1 MGMAAAQHHDV
12 LTLNTEKLSFCTLS
26 GADSFARPYFAEEE
40 FPLVLMEPL
49 NNELANLQRR
59 GINAPIKTNIECDQ
73 QLHKGKE
80 KNSRKTKRIAYLL
93 GGTT

>member
-1 MGMAAAQHHDV
+1 MAAAQHHNV
-12 LTLNTEKLSFCTLS
+12 LTLSTEKLSFCTLS
-26 GADSFARPYFAEEE
+26 GADSFARLYFTEEE

-73 QLHKGKE
+73 QPHKGKG
-80 KNSRKTKRIAYLL
+80 KKKTPGKVKE
-93 GGTT
+93 

>member
-1 MGMAAAQHHDV
+1 MAAAQHHNV
-12 LTLNTEKLSFCTLS
+12 LTLSTEKLSFCTLS
-26 GADSFARPYFAEEE
+26 GADSFARLYFTEEE

-73 QLHKGKE
+73 QPHKGKE
-80 KNSRKTKRIAYLL
+80 KKTPGQVKE
-93 GGTT
+93 

>member
-1 MGMAAAQHHDV
+1 MGTAAAQHRDM
-12 LTLNTEKLSFCTLS
+12 LSLNMGLLSLCTLS
-26 GADSFARPYFAEEE
+26 GAHSFAGPYFAEGK

-73 QLHKGKE
+73 QPHKGK
-80 KNSRKTKRIAYLL
+80 KKKSRKSKRTAYLL

>member
-1 MGMAAAQHHDV
+1 MAAAQHHNV
-12 LTLNTEKLSFCTLS
+12 LTLSTEKLSFCTLS
-26 GADSFARPYFAEEE
+26 GADSFARLYFTEEE

-73 QLHKGKE
+73 QPHKGKE
-80 KNSRKTKRIAYLL
+80 KKNSRKSKRIAYLL